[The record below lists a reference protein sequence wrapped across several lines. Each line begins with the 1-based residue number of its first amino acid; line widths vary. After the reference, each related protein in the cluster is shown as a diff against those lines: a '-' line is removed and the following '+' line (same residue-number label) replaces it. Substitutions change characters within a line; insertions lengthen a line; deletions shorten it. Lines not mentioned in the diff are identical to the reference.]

1 MRAESLND
9 RLGLMTEIAA
19 GDGVRAIVLAGAGDR
34 NFSVGMDHK
43 QLPEG
48 IRIKGGRGRL
58 FDQRLKVISAIET
71 MGKPRIAT
79 LFGYCLGGGLELP
92 LGCHFRMAAD
102 EGAQIGLPETDL
114 GTVPSWGGS
123 ARTEACGPRRRS
135 QGGTTC
141 GSCLAQPAAL
151 RW

>member
-19 GDGVRAIVLAGAGDR
+19 SDGVRAIVLAGAGDR
-34 NFSVGMDHK
+34 NFSVGMHHK

-48 IRIKGGRGRL
+48 IRIEGGRDRL

-79 LFGYCLGGGLELP
+79 LFGYCLGSGLELP

-123 ARTEACGPRRRS
+123 ARTEACGPRRQS

-141 GSCLAQPAAL
+141 GSCLDQPAAL